1 MFHNKTGLYFI
12 LVSSCFF
19 SFHTKTNKASAKNFI
34 YIQYIYIYIYIYTIW
49 TFPDKTR
56 EHKIYEDV
64 DLDLKINKL

>member
-34 YIQYIYIYIYIYTIW
+34 YIQYIYIYIYIYIQYEPFLT
-49 TFPDKTR
+49 KLENTR
-56 EHKIYEDV
+56 FMKM
-64 DLDLKINKL
+64 